1 MNSPTELSNLAF
13 QLSMSSLSLRSTGF
27 TIKTHAHSKKN
38 NIWSMSS
45 TIFLFQSFQRFNRI
59 CFFDDH
65 PIRTTCPAESW
76 KPGERR
82 GVSKNTSKGSKIG
95 TAGTALISKSLK
107 DFGQTNTIC
116 HWIPRVF
123 AQSHWLAAASFLIK
137 GILQAASWFTDFCSD
152 WQQTWTTQ

>member
-1 MNSPTELSNLAF
+1 
-13 QLSMSSLSLRSTGF
+13 MSS
-27 TIKTHAHSKKN
+27 
-38 NIWSMSS
+38 
-45 TIFLFQSFQRFNRI
+45 IFLFQSFQRFNRI

-65 PIRTTCPAESW
+65 PIRTTCPTESW

-107 DFGQTNTIC
+107 DFGQSNTIC

-137 GILQAASWFTDFCSD
+137 GILQAASWFSDFCSD
-152 WQQTWTTQ
+152 WQQTNYSVTAEYKKFAAQCFDPAMIPWSEYPVPGKSLHQSNEDYT